1 MSKKYK
7 YTATFD
13 NVVFASSDI
22 EKSSISKA
30 SLESLRPLI
39 PQDINLEKNID
50 LLGVAFNAA
59 VVNKFNKN
67 GDGIDSEA
75 AVKIKDFFI
84 HKPTNIEHDRDKIV
98 GHIVSAG
105 FSKYDDS
112 SSLMSDDEAL
122 IEENAY
128 NIALAA
134 VVYKTA
140 SKEFSDLVLSSTDE
154 DSDYYSTV
162 SASWEVGFNDY
173 VISVGGDDLCDST
186 IISDPQEVEAYSPYL
201 KSLGGKGLLKDGR

>member
-105 FSKYDDS
+105 FSTMK
-112 SSLMSDDEAL
+112 L
-122 IEENAY
+122 
-128 NIALAA
+128 
-134 VVYKTA
+134 
-140 SKEFSDLVLSSTDE
+140 
-154 DSDYYSTV
+154 
-162 SASWEVGFNDY
+162 
-173 VISVGGDDLCDST
+173 
-186 IISDPQEVEAYSPYL
+186 
-201 KSLGGKGLLKDGR
+201 